1 MRPVRSSFSSGR
13 ASHKGYIMSLFQKAE
28 RKKAKLRL
36 GLDGP
41 SGSGKTHSALLVAA
55 GLVSGNIFV
64 IDTERDSATL
74 EIGKPGIPEFL
85 HAPLSPPFTPARYQ
99 KYIREAVNEGAELI
113 IIDSLSHAWS
123 GSGGVLDMHDKAAR
137 AQRGGNTWA
146 AWREVTPEHNAL
158 VDAILNTPC
167 HIICT
172 MRTKTAWE
180 VIENDKGKKVP
191 QKIGLKPEQRE
202 GMEYEF
208 TSVLDL
214 SLEGHI
220 ATSSK
225 DRTSLF
231 DGRHFV
237 PTAETGKELLEW
249 LNAGRDPLEISRD
262 LFERLKEEAE
272 AIEHPFHLTDWGREH
287 KADFERLLPPHDA
300 ELVNYC
306 QQLREA
312 LTQAREPEDLA
323 A

>member
-1 MRPVRSSFSSGR
+1 
-13 ASHKGYIMSLFQKAE
+13 MSLFQKAE

-41 SGSGKTHSALLVAA
+41 SGSGKTHSALLIAS
-55 GLVSGNIFV
+55 GLVSGNIFL

-85 HAPLSPPFTPARYQ
+85 HAPLYPPYTPARYQ
-99 KYIREAVNEGAELI
+99 EYIREAVNEGAELI

-123 GSGGVLDMHDKAAR
+123 GNGGVLDMHDKAAK
-137 AQRGGNTWA
+137 AQRSGNSWA

-158 VDAILNTPC
+158 VDTILNTPC

-180 VIENDKGKKVP
+180 VTENDKGKKVP

-237 PTAETGKELLEW
+237 PNADTGKELIEW
-249 LNAGRDPLEISRD
+249 LNAGRDPLEISRE
-262 LFERLKEEAE
+262 LFEQLKQAAEE
-272 AIEHPFHLTDWGREH
+272 IDHPSQLDNWGRRH
-287 KADFERLLPPHDA
+287 KGDFERLLPPYDG
-300 ELVNYC
+300 ELINYC
-306 QQLREA
+306 QELREG
-312 LTQAREPEDLA
+312 LERGTEELA

>member
-1 MRPVRSSFSSGR
+1 
-13 ASHKGYIMSLFQKAE
+13 MSLFLKAE

-36 GLDGP
+36 GLCGP
-41 SGSGKTHSALLVAA
+41 SGSGKTHSALLIAS
-55 GLVSGNIFV
+55 GLASENIFL

-74 EIGKPGIPEFL
+74 EIGKPGIPEFF
-85 HAPLSPPFTPARYQ
+85 HAPLYPPYTPARYQ
-99 KYIREAVNEGAELI
+99 EYIRGAVNEGAELI

-123 GSGGVLDMHDKAAR
+123 GNGGVLDMHDKAAK
-137 AQRGGNTWA
+137 AQRSGNSWA

-158 VDAILNTPC
+158 VDTILNTPC
-167 HIICT
+167 HVICT

-180 VIENDKGKKVP
+180 VSENEKGKKVP

-237 PTAETGKELLEW
+237 PNADTGKELIEW
-249 LNAGRDPLEISRD
+249 LNAGRDPLEISRE
-262 LFERLKEEAE
+262 LFERLKQAADE
-272 AIEHPFHLTDWGREH
+272 IEHPLHLDNWGRKH
-287 KADFERLLPPHDA
+287 KADFARLLSPHDA
-300 ELVNYC
+300 ELINYC
-306 QQLREA
+306 HQLRET
-312 LTQAREPEDLA
+312 LTQPKKEPEAMA

>member
-1 MRPVRSSFSSGR
+1 
-13 ASHKGYIMSLFQKAE
+13 MSLFQKAE

-41 SGSGKTHSALLVAA
+41 SGSGKTHSALLIAS
-55 GLVSGNIFV
+55 GLVSGNIFL

-85 HAPLSPPFTPARYQ
+85 HAPLYPPYTPARYQ
-99 KYIREAVNEGAELI
+99 EYIREAINEGAEPI

-123 GSGGVLDMHDKAAR
+123 GNGGVLDMHDKAAK
-137 AQRGGNTWA
+137 AQRSGNSWA

-158 VDAILNTPC
+158 VDTILNTPC

-180 VIENDKGKKVP
+180 VTENDKGKKVP

-237 PTAETGKELLEW
+237 PNADTGKELIEW
-249 LNAGRDPLEISRD
+249 LNAGRDPLEISKE
-262 LFERLKEEAE
+262 LFEQLKQAADE
-272 AIEHPFHLTDWGREH
+272 IERPSDLDNWGRRH
-287 KADFERLLPPHDA
+287 KADFKRLLPPHDG

-306 QQLREA
+306 QELREG
-312 LTQAREPEDLA
+312 LERGTEELA

>member
-1 MRPVRSSFSSGR
+1 
-13 ASHKGYIMSLFQKAE
+13 MSLFKKAE

-41 SGSGKTHSALLVAA
+41 SGSGKTHSALLVAS
-55 GLVSGNIFV
+55 GLVSGNIFL

-74 EIGKPGIPEFL
+74 EIGKPGIPEFF
-85 HAPLSPPFTPARYQ
+85 HAPLSPPYTPSRYQ
-99 KYIREAVNEGAELI
+99 EYIRGAVNEGAELI

-123 GSGGVLDMHDKAAR
+123 GSGGVLDMHDKATK
-137 AQRGGNTWA
+137 AQRSGNSWA

-158 VDAILNTPC
+158 VDTILDTPC

-180 VIENDKGKKVP
+180 VTENDKGKKVP

-220 ATSSK
+220 AISSK

-237 PTAETGKELLEW
+237 PNADTGKELIEW
-249 LNAGRDPLEISRD
+249 LNAGRDPLEISRE
-262 LFERLKEEAE
+262 LFEQLKQAADE
-272 AIEHPFHLTDWGREH
+272 IEHPSHLDNWGRKH
-287 KADFERLLPPHDA
+287 KADFERLLSPHNG
-300 ELVNYC
+300 ELINYC
-306 QQLREA
+306 HQLREK
-312 LTQAREPEDLA
+312 LMQPKEEPEALA

>member
-1 MRPVRSSFSSGR
+1 
-13 ASHKGYIMSLFQKAE
+13 MSLFQKAE

-41 SGSGKTHSALLVAA
+41 SGSGKTHSALLIAS
-55 GLVSGNIFV
+55 GLVSGNIFL

-85 HAPLSPPFTPARYQ
+85 HAPLYPPYTPARYQ
-99 KYIREAVNEGAELI
+99 EYIREAINEGAELI

-123 GSGGVLDMHDKAAR
+123 GNGGVLDMHDKAAK
-137 AQRGGNTWA
+137 AQRSGNSWA

-158 VDAILNTPC
+158 VDTILNTPC

-180 VIENDKGKKVP
+180 VTENDKGKKVP

-237 PTAETGKELLEW
+237 PNADTGKELIEW
-249 LNAGRDPLEISRD
+249 LNAGRDPLEISKE
-262 LFERLKEEAE
+262 LFEQLKQAADE
-272 AIEHPFHLTDWGREH
+272 IERPSDLDNWGRRH
-287 KADFERLLPPHDA
+287 KADFKRLLPPHDG

-306 QQLREA
+306 QELREG
-312 LTQAREPEDLA
+312 LERGTEELA

>member
-1 MRPVRSSFSSGR
+1 
-13 ASHKGYIMSLFQKAE
+13 MSLFQKAE

-41 SGSGKTHSALLVAA
+41 SGSGKTHSALLVAS

-74 EIGKPGIPEFL
+74 EIGKPGIPDFF
-85 HAPLSPPFTPARYQ
+85 HAPLSPPYTPARYQ
-99 KYIREAVNEGAELI
+99 EYIRGAVNEGAELI

-123 GSGGVLDMHDKAAR
+123 GSGGVLDMHDKAAK
-137 AQRGGNTWA
+137 AQRSGNSWA

-180 VIENDKGKKVP
+180 VVENDKGKKAP

-237 PTAETGKELLEW
+237 PNAETGKELLEW
-249 LNAGRDPLEISRD
+249 LNAGRDPLEISR
-262 LFERLKEEAE
+262 
-272 AIEHPFHLTDWGREH
+272 
-287 KADFERLLPPHDA
+287 
-300 ELVNYC
+300 ELVVRNRGGE
-306 QQLREA
+306 LE
-312 LTQAREPEDLA
+312 EEDCGR
-323 A
+323 

>member
-1 MRPVRSSFSSGR
+1 
-13 ASHKGYIMSLFQKAE
+13 MSLFQKAE

-85 HAPLSPPFTPARYQ
+85 HAPLRPPFTPARYQ
-99 KYIREAVNEGAELI
+99 EYIRGAVNEGAELI

-137 AQRGGNTWA
+137 AQRSGNSWA

-158 VDAILNTPC
+158 VDAILNAPC

-180 VIENDKGKKVP
+180 VVENDKGKKVP

-237 PTAETGKELLEW
+237 PNADTGKELIEW
-249 LNAGRDPLEISRD
+249 LNAGRDPLEISRE
-262 LFERLKEEAE
+262 LFEQLKQAAGE
-272 AIEHPFHLTDWGREH
+272 IGHPSQLDNWGREH
-287 KADFERLLPPHDA
+287 KADFERLLPPHDG

-306 QQLREA
+306 QEVREA
-312 LTQAREPEDLA
+312 LTQPKEEPEAMA